1 MIHTRW
7 SSWRAEAP
15 CSQNNPPAATGGKLF
30 IRILIMTSDQ
40 VPEKPYFIPGHFDLL
55 VNRHERELDFYIAQ
69 LSCLLDQRKKLDEEI
84 ASVSFDLANLQGQD

>member
-1 MIHTRW
+1 
-7 SSWRAEAP
+7 
-15 CSQNNPPAATGGKLF
+15 
-30 IRILIMTSDQ
+30 MTSDQ

-84 ASVSFDLANLQGQD
+84 DSVSISLAARRSKGVFGDGDCRL